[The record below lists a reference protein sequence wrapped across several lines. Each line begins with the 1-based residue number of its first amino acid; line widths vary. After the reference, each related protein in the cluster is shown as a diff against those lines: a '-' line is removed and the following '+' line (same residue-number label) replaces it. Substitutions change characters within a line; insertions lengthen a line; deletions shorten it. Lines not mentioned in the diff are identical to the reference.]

1 MTVREVFEVRKK
13 YLTGNNW
20 KAQVKIRTYLH
31 LVKLL
36 FLNRLKTQLGGNIFR
51 IYFKIK
57 TEKS

>member
-51 IYFKIK
+51 IYF
-57 TEKS
+57 